1 MKICLI
7 TAFPPSRGGLAEYGF
22 HLARELRRNPFLSL
36 TVLADQLPDGEAELD
51 QFDVRRCWSANDP
64 TSPARLLRV
73 MHQLDP
79 DVVWFNLLFSTFGY
93 NPLAAFCGLTTPLLT
108 RLRGYYTHVTLHHLM
123 DTIDLGDAHVHFRSV
138 YRGVGKVA
146 TRMLLA
152 SNSVSVLLPAYR
164 QLLQE
169 KYGAGNV
176 YWRPH
181 GILAHRPEPPDFSRR
196 NNPDCRVLAFGKW
209 GTYKRLEPMIAAFSQ
224 VRKKFP
230 AAKLVI
236 GGGDHPHTP
245 GYVASIAKLH
255 QGDPGI
261 EFTGYVP
268 EEKIPE
274 LFQSAS
280 VTVLPYTSSTGASG
294 VVHLA
299 CTHGVPIMCADIEDF
314 RRMAEDE
321 ALAIDFYRT
330 GDMTDLAAHLL
341 QLLQSSAQQRAMA
354 EQNFSAALRMTMPQI
369 IRRYLR
375 QFELAERT
383 RRLQPASRLRRWP
396 GWLTHSVLGRRM
408 TGGLRDWVY
417 RPALTADPPS
427 NGHGL
432 KLLHGNGNG
441 NGSVKRA
448 RLSLD
453 HHVVGGPGN
462 GGGGVRGEGA
472 AVPAAGAQENEQP
485 HNGSRQKDGQP
496 LAPDS
501 GNGNSGH
508 PQAESE
514 GAAQRSVL
522 PGDFPR
528 AETGGGNHRNGKRG
542 AGSAAS
548 GSRNGGSES
557 ADQSGGQVRAGERD
571 RVAE

>member
-1 MKICLI
+1 
-7 TAFPPSRGGLAEYGF
+7 
-22 HLARELRRNPFLSL
+22 
-36 TVLADQLPDGEAELD
+36 
-51 QFDVRRCWSANDP
+51 
-64 TSPARLLRV
+64 
-73 MHQLDP
+73 
-79 DVVWFNLLFSTFGY
+79 
-93 NPLAAFCGLTTPLLT
+93 
-108 RLRGYYTHVTLHHLM
+108 M
-123 DTIDLGDAHVHFRSV
+123 DTIDLGDAHVHFRRV
-138 YRGVGKVA
+138 YRRAGAVA
-146 TRMLLA
+146 TRMLLL

-181 GILAHRPEPPDFSRR
+181 GILAHRPESPDFSRR
-196 NNPDCRVLAFGKW
+196 NNPDCRILAFGKW
-209 GTYKRLEPMIAAFSQ
+209 GTYKRLEPMIDAFSQ
-224 VRKKFP
+224 MREKFP

-245 GYVASIAKLH
+245 GYVASIALRHK
-255 QGDPGI
+255 GDSGI

-280 VTVLPYTSSTGASG
+280 VAVLPYTSSTGASG

-299 CTHGVPIMCADIEDF
+299 CAHGVPIMCADIEDF

-321 ALAIDFYRT
+321 GLAIDFYRT
-330 GDMTDLAAHLL
+330 GDMTDMAAHLL
-341 QLLQSSAQQRAMA
+341 QLLQSPAQQRSMA

-396 GWLTHSVLGRRM
+396 AWFTHSLLGRRM

-417 RPALTADPPS
+417 RPALTADLPHNG

-432 KLLHGNGNG
+432 HSVHGNGNG
-441 NGSVKRA
+441 HGAVQRTG
-448 RLSLD
+448 LSLND
-453 HHVVGGPGN
+453 YVVGGPAN
-462 GGGGVRGEGA
+462 GGGNGMSGGPA
-472 AVPAAGAQENEQP
+472 AAMASAGAQQHQQP
-485 HNGSRQKDGQP
+485 HNGSGQQDGHA

-501 GNGNSGH
+501 GDGDARH
-508 PQAESE
+508 PQAES
-514 GAAQRSVL
+514 
-522 PGDFPR
+522 
-528 AETGGGNHRNGKRG
+528 
-542 AGSAAS
+542 
-548 GSRNGGSES
+548 
-557 ADQSGGQVRAGERD
+557 QSGA
-571 RVAE
+571 